1 MESIFCFHPCT
12 FAITCSRV
20 LLFETRDSQGHRYL
34 ECKSVDLS
42 LRKLGAVWYTYSN
55 TCFQF
60 LNNITCISTHFF
72 IHMYFHT
79 CFQFLSACTKY
90 LLDIWF
96 FFFFWFLGGAFLL
109 DIIVDFLKFTIWPG
123 HSLFFDKHS
132 QSLTTFSCVALTKM
146 IRLST
151 NGK

>member
-1 MESIFCFHPCT
+1 MRQEPLEALESIFCFHPCTLHCT

-72 IHMYFHT
+72 IHTYFHT

-90 LLDIWF
+90 PLDIWF
-96 FFFFWFLGGAFLL
+96 FFFFLVSRRGIFAGHYCRFLEIYHLARPFLIL
-109 DIIVDFLKFTIWPG
+109 
-123 HSLFFDKHS
+123 
-132 QSLTTFSCVALTKM
+132 
-146 IRLST
+146 
-151 NGK
+151 